1 MYEIFFL
8 KKYIFKRKYLVN
20 FEKGEGPG
28 RGPEPAL
35 VETST
40 ECRLMSY
47 VEQCTG

>member
-28 RGPEPAL
+28 RGHFPLRLSVLLPL
-35 VETST
+35 VK
-40 ECRLMSY
+40 
-47 VEQCTG
+47 